1 MHWNNKSAVH
11 SLDLTGCGQPLMQE
25 LLLLGYTWLS
35 RRVLVP
41 LVARVVPRAVLGRRR
56 RGHSEAT
63 EPSSSASSL
72 LHNIRPSPLLCYNS
86 INKIKMKINKPKVL
100 QSSTQGACGSTVQKA
115 RD

>member
-1 MHWNNKSAVH
+1 MCLA
-11 SLDLTGCGQPLMQE
+11 LPPPLLLQE

-63 EPSSSASSL
+63 EPSSSAPTTTPTTA
-72 LHNIRPSPLLCYNS
+72 RATTVSPLAIGQEL
-86 INKIKMKINKPKVL
+86 
-100 QSSTQGACGSTVQKA
+100 STLAA
-115 RD
+115 EPL